1 MLWQMNLLSGLL
13 MKERLTKELFLL
25 ESTSHLWVQ
34 PKYVLQCSESYKF
47 VIVVLG
53 PGEGQQAIAE
63 NNWDGAAVA
72 KFNKW
77 KKRVTHY
84 IKVEV
89 EDDVIFETPV
99 ETNRDLYYYPDEDL
113 EGFDLS
119 EQAICYEI
127 CEFDGDMP
135 IVEGISD
142 AEAEAIEEFLSV
154 FVSDSD

>member
-1 MLWQMNLLSGLL
+1 M
-13 MKERLTKELFLL
+13 
-25 ESTSHLWVQ
+25 
-34 PKYVLQCSESYKF
+34 
-47 VIVVLG
+47 
-53 PGEGQQAIAE
+53 
-63 NNWDGAAVA
+63 
-72 KFNKW
+72 
-77 KKRVTHY
+77 
-84 IKVEV
+84 